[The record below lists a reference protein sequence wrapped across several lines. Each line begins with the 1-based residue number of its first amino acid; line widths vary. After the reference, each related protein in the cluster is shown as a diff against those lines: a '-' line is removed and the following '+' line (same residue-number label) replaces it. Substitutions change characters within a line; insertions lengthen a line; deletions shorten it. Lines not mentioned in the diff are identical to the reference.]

1 MVYKYRKNLLE
12 PSHHFLKSIPNNGK
26 LVTEEQV
33 CYILL
38 YLMEFNA
45 ILGRMQYCLGAIFDA
60 VMVFM
65 THKHYWQDVG
75 IEKLGGI
82 L

>member
-1 MVYKYRKNLLE
+1 MVYKYRKNILK

-38 YLMEFNA
+38 VFMGLIPVAAQNTVWEYA
-45 ILGRMQYCLGAIFDA
+45 IL
-60 VMVFM
+60 
-65 THKHYWQDVG
+65 T
-75 IEKLGGI
+75 
-82 L
+82 

>member
-38 YLMEFNA
+38 YLMKFSA
-45 ILGRMQYCLGAIFDA
+45 ILG
-60 VMVFM
+60 
-65 THKHYWQDVG
+65 
-75 IEKLGGI
+75 
-82 L
+82 